1 MEEFKVTCKK
11 CKSDNVA
18 KFGSIP
24 TVNAG
29 RKQRYRC
36 QDCGKTFYSE
46 GICSD
51 KRINTNVIEDVK
63 NKAIEYRRMD

>member
-29 RKQRYRC
+29 KKQRYRC
-36 QDCGKTFYSE
+36 QDCGKTFYKDSKD
-46 GICSD
+46 SD
-51 KRINTNVIEDVK
+51 DVLEDNISK
-63 NKAIEYRRMD
+63 KIDISSF